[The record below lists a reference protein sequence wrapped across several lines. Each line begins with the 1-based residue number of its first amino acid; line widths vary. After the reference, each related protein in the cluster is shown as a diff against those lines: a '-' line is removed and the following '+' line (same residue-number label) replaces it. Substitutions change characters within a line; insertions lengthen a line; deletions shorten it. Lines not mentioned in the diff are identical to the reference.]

1 MSNKINHISLIMDGN
16 NRWSK
21 KNNYK
26 LYDSYIRGS
35 KKLLSLSNYI
45 FSNYEISYITSFALS
60 KNNLNRPTQKVL
72 TLIKVLENFINDRNN
87 NLNQYKFNIS
97 IIGNLSFLNKQLK
110 KKIIEFNSEN
120 KNYSKSLIILL
131 NYSGQGEILDT
142 VKQLIKSKKKI
153 NQYNFE
159 KNLLLNDIPYPDMLI
174 RTGGYNRLS
183 NFMLYQLAFTDF
195 FFTKK
200 LWPDISNKDVDKFI
214 DDYHKIDRKFGL

>member
-1 MSNKINHISLIMDGN
+1 MDGN

-35 KKLLSLSNYI
+35 KKLLSISNYI
-45 FSNYEISYITSFALS
+45 FSNYETKYITSFALS

>member
-1 MSNKINHISLIMDGN
+1 MDGN

-200 LWPDISNKDVDKFI
+200 LWPDISNKDVNKFI

>member
-1 MSNKINHISLIMDGN
+1 MDGN
-16 NRWSK
+16 SRWSK

>member
-1 MSNKINHISLIMDGN
+1 MDGN

-87 NLNQYKFNIS
+87 SLNQYKFNIS

>member
-1 MSNKINHISLIMDGN
+1 MV
-16 NRWSK
+16 K

-35 KKLLSLSNYI
+35 KKLLSISNYI
-45 FSNYEISYITSFALS
+45 FSNYETKYITSFALS
-60 KNNLNRPTQKVL
+60 KNNLNRPTKKVL

>member
-1 MSNKINHISLIMDGN
+1 MDGN

-21 KNNYK
+21 KNNHK
-26 LYDSYIRGS
+26 LYDSYVRGS
-35 KKLLSLSNYI
+35 KKLLSISNYI
-45 FSNYEISYITSFALS
+45 FSNYEIKYITSFALS
-60 KNNLNRPTQKVL
+60 KNNLNRPTKKVL

-87 NLNQYKFNIS
+87 SLNQYQFNIS

>member
-1 MSNKINHISLIMDGN
+1 MDGN

-60 KNNLNRPTQKVL
+60 KNNLNRPTKKIFTL
-72 TLIKVLENFINDRNN
+72 TKVLENFINDRNS
-87 NLNQYKFNIS
+87 LNQYKFNIS

-131 NYSGQGEILDT
+131 NYSGQGEIIDT
-142 VKQLIKSKKKI
+142 VKQLVKSKKKI

-214 DDYHKIDRKFGL
+214 DDYHKIDKKFGL